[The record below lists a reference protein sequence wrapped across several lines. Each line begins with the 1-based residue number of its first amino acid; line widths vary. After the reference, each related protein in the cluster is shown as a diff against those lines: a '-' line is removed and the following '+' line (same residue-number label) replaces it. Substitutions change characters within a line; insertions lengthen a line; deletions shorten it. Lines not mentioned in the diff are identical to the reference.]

1 MAADVLRSLDRERR
15 AAGEEAARGGI
26 VRERSP
32 DGSRCAIVYS
42 HCTAEEVDE
51 VIRDEA
57 SGAESAG
64 YELEWKVYGHD
75 VPSDLGD
82 RLLAAGFERGAQ
94 ESVLVLQLSDA
105 ALTAFAAP
113 GYRIVRVRNEE
124 RLDDVADVAREI
136 GRQDVEEE
144 RRRLALALRDTPGE
158 LSIHVAYV
166 DGEPV
171 ASGRIHFKE
180 NSDFAE
186 LAGGRTKTTH
196 RNRGLF
202 TALVAARLREAL
214 ARNRTHV
221 LVDALPTSEPILR
234 KRGFR
239 FVTHTW
245 PHVYRPRR
253 PRARARP
260 AHGAASARR
269 GGRS

>member
-1 MAADVLRSLDRERR
+1 MSGIVAADVLRGLDRERR
-15 AAGEEAARGGI
+15 AAGEEAACGWI

-57 SGAESAG
+57 STAESAG
-64 YELEWKVYGHD
+64 YELEWKVYGYD
-75 VPSDLGD
+75 VPSDLRD

-105 ALTAFAAP
+105 ALTAFAGP
-113 GYRIVRVRNEE
+113 EYEIERVRDEA
-124 RLDDVADVAREI
+124 RLADVADVAREI
-136 GRQDVEEE
+136 GRPDVEEE
-144 RRRLALALRDTPGE
+144 RRRLALALRDTPDE
-158 LSIHVAYV
+158 LSVYVAYV

-186 LAGGRTKTTH
+186 LAGGRTKTAH
-196 RNRGLF
+196 RKRGLF

-214 ARNRTHV
+214 ARNRTYV

-245 PHVYRPRR
+245 PYLYRPRR
-253 PRARARP
+253 SLDHAEEA
-260 AHGAASARR
+260 G
-269 GGRS
+269 